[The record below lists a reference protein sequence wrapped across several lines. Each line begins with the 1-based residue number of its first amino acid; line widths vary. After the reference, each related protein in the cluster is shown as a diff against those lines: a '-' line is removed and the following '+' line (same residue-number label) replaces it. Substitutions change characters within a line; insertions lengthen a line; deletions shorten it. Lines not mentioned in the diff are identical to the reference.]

1 MRRSTPS
8 PVPLPLL
15 VAVCLIAAA
24 CRDGANGI
32 GRKAGN
38 YEVIEEGSA
47 AGVTSTLHSPG
58 EVITPPTQTMPDM
71 TGTSLDT
78 TTAFTILDPAIGTAP
93 PAGTDTLAGTLP
105 PVIDPN
111 AGAVRSAPRPT
122 TSRPVA
128 TSPRPSTPE
137 PQPVGAPRALE
148 TRPEPVP
155 IEEPDSN
162 EPAVEEPPP
171 SPEQEPDPT
180 PGNDDEPAGDPTPG
194 TTDIDS

>member
-1 MRRSTPS
+1 MRRTTPL

-15 VAVCLIAAA
+15 VAVCLVAAA
-24 CRDGANGI
+24 CRDGADGI
-32 GRKAGN
+32 GRKGGN

-58 EVITPPTQTMPDM
+58 EVINPPTQSVPDM

-78 TTAFTILDPAIGTAP
+78 TTAFTILDPAIGTAQ
-93 PAGTDTLAGTLP
+93 PAGSDTLAGTLP

-111 AGAVRSAPRPT
+111 TGAVRSAPRPA
-122 TSRPVA
+122 TSRPV
-128 TSPRPSTPE
+128 TGSPRPSTQTPQAIE
-137 PQPVGAPRALE
+137 P
-148 TRPEPVP
+148 RPEPVP
-155 IEEPDSN
+155 VEEPDSN

-180 PGNDDEPAGDPTPG
+180 PANDDEPSEGDPTPPG
-194 TTDIDS
+194 STDIDS